1 MKVTRMG
8 IREQTVEALRGAI
21 VSGELAPGQRLIE
34 RELCEELDVARNT
47 LREAYRQLEAE
58 GLIEI
63 TPHKGP
69 TVTLM
74 SDDQARQVYEVREA
88 LESYAVR
95 QFTERATDDE
105 LTALKATSL
114 RLSKAITEGTP
125 RDLVET
131 KNGFYD
137 VLFDGARNEFL
148 HDQARLMYSRLASLR
163 LRSLSHP
170 GRARESSDELNEI
183 VRAIEAR
190 DSVLAENLWRSHV
203 RNASAA
209 AFKVSA
215 GAAGDTR
222 EAQTVSAT

>member
-1 MKVTRMG
+1 MKVSRMG

-95 QFTERATDDE
+95 QFTERASDSE
-105 LTALKATSL
+105 LAVLKEASV
-114 RLSKAITEGTP
+114 RLSHAITDGTP

-137 VLFDGARNEFL
+137 VLFDGAQNEFL

-163 LRSLSHP
+163 IRSLSYP

-183 VRAIEAR
+183 VAAIEAR
-190 DSVLAENLWRSHV
+190 DSVLAESLWRRHV
-203 RNASAA
+203 RNAASA

-215 GAAGDTR
+215 TPPAATLASLLD
-222 EAQTVSAT
+222 